1 MTYLEKIKLA
11 LADAKG
17 RFVGFELVS
26 KSLDSKMNKKGNPF
40 YGAGFTY
47 VSRLTVRAGVEY
59 ANLATSPEVVG
70 SSPSWATREVD
81 LNGVVSYRKN
91 SDCRKLY
98 LGVAPTAGSKKIFS
112 PDGKEVTTDQNFEFA
127 DWDIQKVGSTWSF
140 DDDGKKLFRLESYL
154 KKSSGQ
160 PTWLTIAI
168 DSIASATINGETH
181 RDDLLYGETR
191 IGETAVSPCYVL

>member
-17 RFVGFELVS
+17 RFIGFELSS

-40 YGAGFTY
+40 YGLGFSY

-81 LNGVVSYRKN
+81 SNGIVSYRKK
-91 SDCRKLY
+91 SDCRKVY
-98 LGVAPTAGSKKIFS
+98 LGVAPTTGTKTIFA
-112 PDGKEVTTDQNFEFA
+112 PDGKEVTDKQLAELKPF
-127 DWDIQKVGSTWSF
+127 
-140 DDDGKKLFRLESYL
+140 L